1 MTFTGADWSRG
12 NTGWV
17 DGALTS
23 AIAAAE
29 RVHGVC
35 YKIPPAKLFNPNK
48 RLIRSKKKGT
58 SWDGPVHEVKL
69 AGF

>member
-1 MTFTGADWSRG
+1 VTFTGADWSRG